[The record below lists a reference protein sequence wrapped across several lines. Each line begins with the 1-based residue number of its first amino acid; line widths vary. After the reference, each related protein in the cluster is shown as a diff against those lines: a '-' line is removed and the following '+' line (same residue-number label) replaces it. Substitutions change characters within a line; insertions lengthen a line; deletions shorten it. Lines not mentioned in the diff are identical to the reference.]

1 MADSCL
7 PMTEAD
13 LNQELEEVVRRVTAL
28 AG

>member
-13 LNQELEEVVRRVTAL
+13 LAQELEEVVRRVTAL